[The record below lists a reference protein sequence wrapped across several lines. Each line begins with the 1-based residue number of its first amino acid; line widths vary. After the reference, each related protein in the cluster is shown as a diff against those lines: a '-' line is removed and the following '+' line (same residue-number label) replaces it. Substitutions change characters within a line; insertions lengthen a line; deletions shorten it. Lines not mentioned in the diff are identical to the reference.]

1 MSDITVYE
9 ENVSK
14 SSVVV
19 SRLANDVLPAMGQSI
34 AQNMPQF
41 VSAYKEIKTLQIER
55 EFELRKFMAEK
66 ESGLEKFQTMAAS
79 SQQRL
84 NEQMGNITQ
93 MIQAIIGLNP
103 QTPTEMESK
112 KMLVMAMTATQ
123 QAYLKELEMLLNL

>member
-9 ENVSK
+9 ENVSQ

-55 EFELRKFMAEK
+55 ECELRKFMAEK

>member
-9 ENVSK
+9 ESVSQ

-34 AQNMPQF
+34 AQNMPHF

-55 EFELRKFMAEK
+55 ECELRKFMAEK

>member
-9 ENVSK
+9 ENVSQ

-41 VSAYKEIKTLQIER
+41 VSAFKEIKTLQIER